1 VISDKNRI
9 VVKQKNIVSKA
20 GQQLVSE
27 LVVDVGSFLI
37 RDNEIRMVVEASS
50 TGEQN
55 EKH

>member
-27 LVVDVGSFLI
+27 LVVDAGSFLI

>member
-37 RDNEIRMVVEASS
+37 RDNEIRMVVEAGS